1 MAKLHSIG
9 RKLQLLQ
16 NESRY
21 IYHIFIAL
29 LFQAMG
35 PGNYGGTFC
44 KIAYEVYIQTIHRR
58 RNNSSGAATRRA
70 R

>member
-16 NESRY
+16 NESRH

-29 LFQAMG
+29 FLIIYHRLQLSARNEDRAILK
-35 PGNYGGTFC
+35 NYLPS
-44 KIAYEVYIQTIHRR
+44 YL
-58 RNNSSGAATRRA
+58 
-70 R
+70 